1 MRPNQNRRMR
11 GRNRSNTKGPNPLTR
26 AYESNGP
33 DVKIRGTAQHIAEK
47 YAQLARDAQASG
59 DPVMAENYFQHGEHY
74 FRIITAAN
82 EQYRQQYGGTY
93 GRPGFDDEDDG
104 DDEGVPTN
112 GYAVQDR
119 GQDRNQDRGQDRG
132 NGNGYAQSGYGAA
145 DDYGDPAQQPQ
156 PYDSRGEDRPSRYER
171 QDRSEHQ
178 RQDRPDRQERRERFQ
193 QNRQDRQDRPER
205 QQRDRQDRGERQDRQ
220 DRQPRAERQDL
231 SRTEQPRQDDG
242 RQDSSRQDSPRQ
254 DAARQDAPRQEGYR
268 EGGRSEFRR
277 ERRREEP
284 RAEPVLSADEPTGL
298 PAFLTT
304 PVRPAAPGP
313 APVEDAPPAPPAT
326 PVEAADEAPAPRPR
340 RRRRTRFEGAEGG
353 GEPSAELFPKPSDA
367 SGE

>member
-1 MRPNQNRRMR
+1 MR
-11 GRNRSNTKGPNPLTR
+11 GRNRSNNKGPNPLTR

-74 FRIITAAN
+74 FRIIAAAN

-93 GRPGFDDEDDG
+93 GRQGYDDEDDG
-104 DDEGVPTN
+104 DDEGAPTN
-112 GYAVQDR
+112 GYQ
-119 GQDRNQDRGQDRG
+119 GQDRG
-132 NGNGYAQSGYGAA
+132 HNERGANGYAQSGYGAA
-145 DDYGDPAQQPQ
+145 DDYGDPGQQPQ
-156 PYDSRGEDRPSRYER
+156 PYDNRGDDRPSRFDR
-171 QDRSEHQ
+171 QDHQRQDQPRQDQQ

-193 QNRQDRQDRPER
+193 NRQERQQRERQERTEQRTEQRAERQDRPER
-205 QQRDRQDRGERQDRQ
+205 QD
-220 DRQPRAERQDL
+220 PSRA
-231 SRTEQPRQDDG
+231 EQPRQEARQEPVRQEPV
-242 RQDSSRQDSPRQ
+242 RQD
-254 DAARQDAPRQEGYR
+254 GYR

-284 RAEPVLSADEPTGL
+284 RSEPVLAADEPTGL

-304 PVRPAAPGP
+304 PVRPVASTP
-313 APVEDAPPAPPAT
+313 APVEEAPPAPPAT
-326 PVEAADEAPAPRPR
+326 PVEAEGDAPAPRPR
-340 RRRRTRFEGAEGG
+340 RRRRTRFEGTEGG
-353 GEPSAELFPKPSDA
+353 GEPSGELFPKPADS